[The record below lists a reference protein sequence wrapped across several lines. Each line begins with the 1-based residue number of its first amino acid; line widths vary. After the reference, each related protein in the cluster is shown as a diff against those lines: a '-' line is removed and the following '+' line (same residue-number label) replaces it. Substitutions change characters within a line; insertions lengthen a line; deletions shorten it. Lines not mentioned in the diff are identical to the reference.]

1 MDTTAIFIIVV
12 STVLAIVFKVVIF
25 KKIRNWMD
33 QDLIKGLAGDN
44 QQKLV
49 FLQEK
54 LQKIKE
60 DGIARKEYQDRLTAF
75 AEEFEQSR

>member
-33 QDLIKGLAGDN
+33 QDLINGLAGENADKKAYLLD
-44 QQKLV
+44 KLATMKAEGV
-49 FLQEK
+49 
-54 LQKIKE
+54 
-60 DGIARKEYQDRLTAF
+60 ARKHYQAQLTEF
-75 AEEFEQSR
+75 ADQFEQSH